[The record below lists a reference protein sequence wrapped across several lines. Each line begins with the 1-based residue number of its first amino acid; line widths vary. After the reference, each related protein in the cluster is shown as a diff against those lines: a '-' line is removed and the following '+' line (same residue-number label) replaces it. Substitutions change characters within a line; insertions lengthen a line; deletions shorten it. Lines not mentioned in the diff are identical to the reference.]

1 MNAKN
6 IPLSIKICLSFLLLF
21 QTGIAQPIRDT
32 LAPMWNTIPVPNPSH
47 IKVITFDSSD
57 VMYIGV
63 WGEGIFRSLNL
74 GQNWT
79 EINNGLTNK
88 YITAIEKDSNGIL
101 YAGTYGGGIFISTN
115 NGALWSPINN
125 DLPSLKIK
133 ALKIKYPDTCYA
145 AVEGYGIFR
154 ITNRG

>member
-1 MNAKN
+1 MSAKN
-6 IPLSIKICLSFLLLF
+6 IPNLILTIVITVFAYHLAF
-21 QTGIAQPIRDT
+21 AQPQRDT
-32 LAPMWNTIPVPNPSH
+32 LAPMWNAIPVPNPAH

-88 YITAIEKDSNGIL
+88 YITGIEKDSNGIL
-101 YAGTYGGGIFISTN
+101 YASTYGGGVFISTN
-115 NGALWSPINN
+115 NG
-125 DLPSLKIK
+125 
-133 ALKIKYPDTCYA
+133 
-145 AVEGYGIFR
+145 
-154 ITNRG
+154 